1 MEKPSLKHILSHNI
15 KKYHADKTQQWLAE
29 NVGISVHSVAK
40 LEGAKTFASSETI
53 DKLCEVLD
61 IEPYQLFEPEPSG
74 NYRDEETR
82 RYIKN
87 TTALAKGKK
96 LQLMRR
102 LIEAADRD

>member
-29 NVGISVHSVAK
+29 NVGISVHSVTK

-61 IEPYQLFEPEPSG
+61 IEPYQLFEPESG
-74 NYRDEETR
+74 ATIGMKKHADILKIQPYWPKEKNY
-82 RYIKN
+82 N
-87 TTALAKGKK
+87 
-96 LQLMRR
+96 
-102 LIEAADRD
+102 